1 MLVLTQ
7 LAAGAFLVEKW
18 LGGASPL
25 GGWLALA
32 LCLVALGASLA
43 HLGRPRYA
51 FRALVGLGTSWLSRE
66 ILAFSIFVAL
76 AAAYAASFSLDAG
89 WRARLLTATA
99 ASGVA
104 GVITSVMVYEATRRP
119 TWRAWSVAPLFLLSM
134 GVSGCA
140 TLFAAAAATGT
151 LVAPIAHAWIALA
164 AAKLAIEA
172 AGFRHLRSR
181 RSTAL
186 KQRAILLGKG
196 LGRLTRWRFV
206 CGVAG
211 GIVLPALAL
220 FVDGGALPCALGG
233 FALTLAGELLERHL
247 FFAAATA
254 PRMPGAQA

>member
-1 MLVLTQ
+1 
-7 LAAGAFLVEKW
+7 
-18 LGGASPL
+18 
-25 GGWLALA
+25 
-32 LCLVALGASLA
+32 
-43 HLGRPRYA
+43 
-51 FRALVGLGTSWLSRE
+51 
-66 ILAFSIFVAL
+66 
-76 AAAYAASFSLDAG
+76 
-89 WRARLLTATA
+89 
-99 ASGVA
+99 
-104 GVITSVMVYEATRRP
+104 
-119 TWRAWSVAPLFLLSM
+119 M

-151 LVAPIAHAWIALA
+151 IVAPIAHAWIALA
-164 AAKLAIEA
+164 CAKLAIEA

-196 LGRLTRWRFV
+196 LGKLTRWRFA
-206 CGVAG
+206 CGIVG

-220 FVDGGALPCALGG
+220 LVDGGALPCALGG